1 MSEKLRLT
9 VILFYFEDM
18 DIQSAAEVLQIPPGT
33 VKSRLYKARNI
44 LKDVLGDETD
54 L

>member
-1 MSEKLRLT
+1 MEKLRLT
-9 VILFYFEDM
+9 VILFYFVDM

-44 LKDVLGDETD
+44 LKEVLGDETD